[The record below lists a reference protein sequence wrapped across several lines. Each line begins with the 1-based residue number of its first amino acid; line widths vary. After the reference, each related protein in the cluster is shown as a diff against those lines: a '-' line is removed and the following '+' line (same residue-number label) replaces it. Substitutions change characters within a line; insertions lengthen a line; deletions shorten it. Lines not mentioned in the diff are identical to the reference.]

1 VQQPRQQGCDAAGTL
16 WIKRVLGTLSTLEG
30 DKKHVE
36 MMADADEEI
45 KKVRKEA
52 LSTMSTLE
60 KVCLACFYSWVAKLL
75 LTALRQLQSRPKWP
89 RESRSYLDSRFCRLT
104 RRTMMLSSCSR

>member
-1 VQQPRQQGCDAAGTL
+1 MVEITTASPVSSKATSVQQPRQQGCDAAGTL

-45 KKVRKEA
+45 KNVRKEA

-60 KVCLACFYSWVAKLL
+60 KVCLACFCAG
-75 LTALRQLQSRPKWP
+75 
-89 RESRSYLDSRFCRLT
+89 
-104 RRTMMLSSCSR
+104 